1 MQRIEKR
8 KTDEH
13 NWKMMIFDNLIVG
26 KPLILSIYLTVDR
39 IFLMEFFDDD
49 KIKLPSNRGVIAVL
63 WSRWLLLLDS
73 KRARIGET
81 LGGGNKFNWFGVN
94 ERRLRIDVVYGDK

>member
-8 KTDEH
+8 KTGEH
-13 NWKMMIFDNLIVG
+13 SWKMMTFEISIFG
-26 KPLILSIYLTVDR
+26 KSSILSIYLADDR

-49 KIKLPSNRGVIAVL
+49 KTKLQSNRGVIAVH
-63 WSRWLLLLDS
+63 WSRWLFLPDS

-81 LGGGNKFNWFGVN
+81 LGGGNKFNWLGVN